1 MDQNGI
7 ANNSSLFFLNQRHLG
22 YDKTNGDQYA
32 HASPHVY
39 KTGQGT
45 NLKTMSCPNRVR
57 TSLIDTLF

>member
-7 ANNSSLFFLNQRHLG
+7 ASNSSLFFLNQRHLG

-39 KTGQGT
+39 KTGQET
-45 NLKTMSCPNRVR
+45 TLKTMSCPNRVHAN
-57 TSLIDTLF
+57 LIYPLF